1 MRRLDGGRR
10 VSSRGTEI
18 VHRHLHAHPNA
29 RIFRRTAPTIAT
41 GRTYPVTH
49 RRLQQGGP
57 AGGGLSLG
65 PSYRMGD
72 PGIEPSPRTPYI
84 EPPPAVGEWG
94 ANRVMSRVLPP
105 VNAVRAAIVRPPP
118 LIGGGGC
125 LPPARGRGLSFR

>member
-57 AGGGLSLG
+57 AGGGLSV
-65 PSYRMGD
+65 Y
-72 PGIEPSPRTPYI
+72 
-84 EPPPAVGEWG
+84 
-94 ANRVMSRVLPP
+94 
-105 VNAVRAAIVRPPP
+105 
-118 LIGGGGC
+118 
-125 LPPARGRGLSFR
+125 LSLSLSLRSLSI